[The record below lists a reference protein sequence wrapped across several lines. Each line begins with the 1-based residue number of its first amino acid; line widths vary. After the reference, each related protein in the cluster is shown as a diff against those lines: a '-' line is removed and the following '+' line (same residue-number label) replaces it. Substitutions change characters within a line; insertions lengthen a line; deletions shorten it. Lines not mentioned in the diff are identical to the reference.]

1 VPRPD
6 ERHTQPIVIVVDDNA
21 GVLAAAVKVLKHLD
35 VHVMGTTDGAEALE
49 WLRTRDVAVVV
60 SDYEMPRFNG
70 ADLLAAARQ
79 VQPATVRIL
88 MTGMQALETAVDA
101 INRGEISRYVQ
112 KPFDATALRAI
123 VKDGVTRH
131 RELALVA
138 ADREAVVRRE
148 QFYRDLETEHPGV
161 TNVVRDDEG
170 VYVVPDVCNAEAA
183 HALGLGS
190 FDVVRMGGIE

>member
-6 ERHTQPIVIVVDDNA
+6 DQHTQPIVIVVDDNA

-35 VHVMGTTDGAEALE
+35 VHVMGTTDGTEALE

-148 QFYRDLETEHPGV
+148 QFYRDLETEHPGL
-161 TNVVRDDEG
+161 TGVVRDDQG

-190 FDVVRMGGIE
+190 FDVVRAERIE